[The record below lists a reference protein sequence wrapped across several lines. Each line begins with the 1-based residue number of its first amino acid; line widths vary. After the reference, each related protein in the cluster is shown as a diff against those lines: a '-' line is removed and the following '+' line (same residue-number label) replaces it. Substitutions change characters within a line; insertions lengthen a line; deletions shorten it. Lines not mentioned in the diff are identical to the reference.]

1 MSNSAIVLIAR
12 VLLSVMFI
20 LGGLSKLGDAA
31 GTAAYFGAVGLPMP
45 GILAWLVGI
54 FELVAGLAILVGF
67 MTMPAAYLLALFCI
81 ASGIIAHTD
90 FSNQIE
96 MIMFMKNMAI
106 AGGFLLLGANGP
118 GSISVDARRAG

>member
-54 FELVAGLAILVGF
+54 FELVAGLFVLVGF

-90 FSNQIE
+90 FSQQIE
-96 MIMFMKNMAI
+96 MIMFMKNMAV